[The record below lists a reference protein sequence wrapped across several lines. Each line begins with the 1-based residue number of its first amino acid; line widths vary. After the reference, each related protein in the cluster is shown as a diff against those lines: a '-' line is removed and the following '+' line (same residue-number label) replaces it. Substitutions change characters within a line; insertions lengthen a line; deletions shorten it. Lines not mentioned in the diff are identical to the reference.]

1 MGYPDIFNPNTTEA
15 LIARVEQ
22 LTPET
27 QPLWGKMTVDQ
38 MLAHCSLAYEYNN
51 GQRQTKIPAFM
62 KWLLRGMMRRVIA
75 GERPYKK
82 NSPTASYFK
91 VGDTAVFTV
100 EKDRLLQN
108 IRSYQEAGAADATG
122 RPHAWLGKMS
132 AEDWSVTM
140 FKHIDHHL
148 TQFGV

>member
-100 EKDRLLQN
+100 EKDPPTTKHSFLSGSRSSRRNRQTSRLA
-108 IRSYQEAGAADATG
+108 R
-122 RPHAWLGKMS
+122 
-132 AEDWSVTM
+132 
-140 FKHIDHHL
+140 
-148 TQFGV
+148 

>member
-1 MGYPDIFNPNTTEA
+1 
-15 LIARVEQ
+15 
-22 LTPET
+22 
-27 QPLWGKMTVDQ
+27 
-38 MLAHCSLAYEYNN
+38 
-51 GQRQTKIPAFM
+51 
-62 KWLLRGMMRRVIA
+62 
-75 GERPYKK
+75 
-82 NSPTASYFK
+82 